1 MSALMKFL
9 FGQPGSINATP
20 TVTPQQQQLL
30 DLILG
35 SSMGPLQQG
44 FSNLSGILS
53 GDKQAFEAPAMR
65 QFQQEIVPNIA
76 ETFAGLGEGSQGSSA
91 FAQTLGRSGADLAEN
106 LASKRADLQSNALE
120 QLLGLTKTGL
130 QPQFTPMQIPGQEG
144 ALQGIFKGL
153 GSIGGFGASQFLGG
167 GISNLLQG
175 LKFFGGKR

>member
-120 QLLGLTKTGL
+120 QLLGFAKTGL
-130 QPQFTPMQIPGQEG
+130 QSQFNPTQIPGQQG
-144 ALQGIFKGL
+144 LLQTLLPTLL
-153 GSIGGFGASQFLGG
+153 GMGTSGLGG